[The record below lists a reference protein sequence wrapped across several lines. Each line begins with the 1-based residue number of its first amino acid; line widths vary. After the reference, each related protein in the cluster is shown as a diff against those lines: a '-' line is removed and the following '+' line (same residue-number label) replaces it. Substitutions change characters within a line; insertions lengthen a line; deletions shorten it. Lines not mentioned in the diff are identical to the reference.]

1 MFRRCRVE
9 ASRLMV
15 RVSPLLCQQVLLVFT
30 IEVIHGQQRTAAAA
44 TTLHA
49 TATATATTAATAATK
64 DF

>member
-44 TTLHA
+44 TATTLHA
-49 TATATATTAATAATK
+49 TATAAAATATTK